1 MSQQEIITLVHGKK
15 TKKQKKRK
23 KRKKERKGRICQFTI
38 HCQVD
43 AKVRL
48 GELIHERKC
57 GTCQPWL
64 VVFPAVFNCRSG
76 DPCLCKGQRAV
87 TQ

>member
-1 MSQQEIITLVHGKK
+1 MSQQEIITLVHGK
-15 TKKQKKRK
+15 TKKRK
-23 KRKKERKGRICQFTI
+23 EKKERKGRICQFTI

-48 GELIHERKC
+48 CELIHKRKC

-64 VVFPAVFNCRSG
+64 VVLPAVFNW
-76 DPCLCKGQRAV
+76 
-87 TQ
+87 